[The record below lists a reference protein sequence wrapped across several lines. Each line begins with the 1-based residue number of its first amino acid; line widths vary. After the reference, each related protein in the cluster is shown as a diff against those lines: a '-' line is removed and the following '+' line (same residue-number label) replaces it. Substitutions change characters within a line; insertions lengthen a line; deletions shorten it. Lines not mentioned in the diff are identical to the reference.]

1 MTTLF
6 PLSPPTAASDKLSSV
21 LSGLR
26 HCVVKVVG
34 VSQPTN
40 KTLESKLVPPVSE
53 GELERLQA
61 IITTLK
67 EEIGTL
73 TILQFVVGNSHTFVT
88 ARSQKESI
96 AHAAETQALFDKFT
110 KTHRDASGE
119 IGEMSI
125 ELLSAPLRDEEKER
139 LDRLRREL
147 DSERQRFTE
156 AALKF
161 GREKTDLEVNLS
173 FGMYALTN
181 EILCRLND

>member
-1 MTTLF
+1 
-6 PLSPPTAASDKLSSV
+6 LSSV

-26 HCVVKVVG
+26 QCVDGVVK

-40 KTLESKLVPPVSE
+40 KTLPSKLIPPVPE
-53 GELERLQA
+53 GELERLQG

-73 TILQFVVGNSHTFVT
+73 VILLFVVGDSYTFAT

-96 AHAAETQALFDKFT
+96 AHAAETQALFDKFV
-110 KTHRDASGE
+110 KNHRVASE

-125 ELLSAPLRDEEKER
+125 ELISAPLRDEEKER
-139 LDRLRREL
+139 LDSLRQEL

-156 AALKF
+156 AAIKF
-161 GREKTDLEVNLS
+161 GREKAALEVNLL
-173 FGMYALTN
+173 FGMLALTN
-181 EILCRLND
+181 GLLYRLND